1 MDTNGSTFEHEDA
14 KISSLG
20 RTDIDPTCV
29 VDLANRQSSLKP
41 SNACSCFNPL
51 LLNRICMDMLFSHL
65 FIHYLGE
72 SIENIWIMLYVS
84 SGTY

>member
-1 MDTNGSTFEHEDA
+1 
-14 KISSLG
+14 
-20 RTDIDPTCV
+20 
-29 VDLANRQSSLKP
+29 LKP